1 MALHSF
7 LSLMLTLGRLSDV
20 KFDNETVELAD
31 QLSVPVSGNI
41 VDYTESESFYKI
53 SKLKH
58 AEKCEKD
65 NIHLFLLEMKKTDC
79 TIYEIWNNKPES
91 ECNILLLENIRP
103 LKCLVVAKFINKK
116 FKNFN
121 GIACDFKLNVNI
133 EKHVSFC
140 DLSWR
145 ESLKTY
151 ALRLPDKKRPWNE
164 NLFLYV
170 PMLTNITDSF
180 SIEHRKHPF
189 GRTGVAGQGILNK
202 LGRNLH
208 VTLIAYKRTTYPCV
222 LSQRRNDG
230 ELHLP
235 TYFLYENTMSDYPF
249 NEEMANAVKQGF
261 HNHSNP
267 SIRKRANELFSE
279 AKRSTNTISK
289 TTTITDSDTDD
300 AWLEE
305 VVAEIIHDQH
315 VHLGNINF
323 IPEMNSLSLEWRRV
337 TEQIDEYI
345 MELKRKTGEHYP
357 EPYLS
362 ESDLDEIDF
371 TLTEAGC

>member
-41 VDYTESESFYKI
+41 VDYTESETYMLNFTVKEFALLII
-53 SKLKH
+53 SYL
-58 AEKCEKD
+58 
-65 NIHLFLLEMKKTDC
+65 
-79 TIYEIWNNKPES
+79 IWNNKPES
-91 ECNILLLENIRP
+91 ECNILLLENMRP

-170 PMLTNITDSF
+170 PMLTNITDS
-180 SIEHRKHPF
+180 IEHRKHPF

-208 VTLIAYKRTTYPCV
+208 
-222 LSQRRNDG
+222 
-230 ELHLP
+230 
-235 TYFLYENTMSDYPF
+235 YFLYENTMSDYPF